1 MTLHELLDKIKTG
14 EDSSTQFKV
23 NLNNIDSLAA
33 ELVAFSNAKGGTIF
47 VGVDDNGQAIGINK
61 SEVGR
66 LNQMISNACSQHV
79 KSPITVHTDN
89 VSLDSGAIVIAIG
102 VSTGID
108 KPYFDK
114 NGIIW
119 LKNGADKRRINS
131 KEELQ
136 RLFQETDIVHA
147 DEVPTQADITKL
159 DVAYFTKFISR
170 YYQQELPNT
179 SEQLK
184 NLLNNIGLAA
194 GDYLKWLCHR

>member
-1 MTLHELLDKIKTG
+1 MIQLSTGSGAVNPVCFINAYVDAKMTLDELLDKIKTG

-66 LNQMISNACSQHV
+66 LNKMISNACSQHV

-89 VSLDSGAIVIAIG
+89 VSLDIGAIVIAIG

-131 KEELQ
+131 
-136 RLFQETDIVHA
+136 RRTTTFV
-147 DEVPTQADITKL
+147 
-159 DVAYFTKFISR
+159 SR
-170 YYQQELPNT
+170 NRYCPCGW
-179 SEQLK
+179 S
-184 NLLNNIGLAA
+184 A
-194 GDYLKWLCHR
+194 